1 MSIFIFE
8 YFLVTS
14 PKGFTSQ
21 GSTGDMTQQEQGKG
35 DSNAVNNLSP
45 QERKILKEILE
56 LKNKKDPR
64 YATKIKDTLA
74 KYPKIKDFILTQHKN
89 Q

>member
-1 MSIFIFE
+1 MINE
-8 YFLVTS
+8 
-14 PKGFTSQ
+14 SQ
-21 GSTGDMTQQEQGKG
+21 DQSKND
-35 DSNAVNNLSP
+35 NAFNNLSP
-45 QERKILKEILE
+45 QEKKMLKEILE

-64 YATKIKDTLA
+64 YSTKIKDILS